1 MKFNSKYKKMFILMK
16 EICVKS
22 FFQFADGG
30 PNTFMAN
37 LKFPLLLQ
45 QLQTSQKWK
54 QTENLGTVLFC

>member
-1 MKFNSKYKKMFILMK
+1 MFILMK
-16 EICVKS
+16 EICVES